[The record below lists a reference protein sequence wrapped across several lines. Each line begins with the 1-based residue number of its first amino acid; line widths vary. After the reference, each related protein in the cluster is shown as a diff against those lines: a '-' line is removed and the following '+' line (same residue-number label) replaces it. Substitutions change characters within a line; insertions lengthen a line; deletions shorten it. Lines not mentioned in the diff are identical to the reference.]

1 MSDSNPLLVRT
12 YAQENT
18 TVIKYRLVKH
28 GTNDNQ
34 VVAAVDATAPIIG
47 VSDESA
53 DSTTG
58 NPVGV
63 VMAGIA
69 KLVIASAST
78 KGGAIT
84 GTTGGKGLLTTT
96 KGNYAAGWLLE
107 TTTVSDQVAK
117 LMVNPFLYPTIA

>member
-1 MSDSNPLLVRT
+1 MSDQKPLIVRS
-12 YAQENT
+12 YEQENT

-28 GTNDNQ
+28 GSGDNQ

-47 VSDESA
+47 VADESA

-69 KLVIASAST
+69 KLVIAAASN
-78 KGGAIT
+78 KGGAVT
-84 GTTGGKGLLTTT
+84 AEAGGKGLVTTT
-96 KGNYAAGWLLE
+96 KGNYAVGWLLE
-107 TTTVSDQVAK
+107 TTTVSNQVAK
-117 LMVNPFLYPTIA
+117 VMVSPFLYPTIA